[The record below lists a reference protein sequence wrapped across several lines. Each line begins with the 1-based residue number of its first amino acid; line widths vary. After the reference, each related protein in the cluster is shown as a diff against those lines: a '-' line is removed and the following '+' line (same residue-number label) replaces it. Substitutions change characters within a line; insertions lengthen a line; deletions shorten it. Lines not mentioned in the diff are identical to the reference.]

1 MHLDIERRLVKDRS
15 LTLEGFREVSLN
27 GAGGETTGSRTAP
40 GIAEDEVVNEEEVEL
55 TICSSSLTKLNLEE
69 ARSMSGFATMLEG
82 TSFSE

>member
-1 MHLDIERRLVKDRS
+1 MHLEIERRLVNDRS
-15 LTLEGFREVSLN
+15 LSLEGFREVSLH

-69 ARSMSGFATMLEG
+69 ARSSSGFATILMDA
-82 TSFSE
+82 FSSE